1 MIDNPFLSIC
11 IPTYNRK
18 NHLQALLN
26 DIIGQLDQHNKDFF
40 EIVISDND
48 SDDGTE
54 MMVKEL
60 ARVCKQIH
68 YYKNGSNIGFDKNV
82 LSVLDKAKGK
92 FCWTLSDKR
101 RLQNGALDYLFAQ
114 LGKEQNIYFA
124 VIDISRPREWTKKF
138 ENGNE
143 RLEYG
148 LLGGDLST
156 CIFRKDKIPTDADK
170 YSGNFWIHFS
180 IMMEMT
186 ANSQIQAI
194 GNVFRL
200 EDMDYKCYWA
210 NNGHAFITYM
220 SLKNILCQ
228 SVRLG
233 YDKSV
238 INKVI
243 RKMAQD
249 LPLQVASARLHG
261 LPITI
266 KNFVILIR
274 EFWFYPFHLMIAILI
289 FLSPIPVLI
298 FAKKIKN
305 FYAC

>member
-1 MIDNPFLSIC
+1 MIDYPFLSIC

-18 NHLQALLN
+18 NYLQALLN
-26 DIIGQLDQHNKDFF
+26 DIIEQLNQYNKGFF
-40 EIVISDND
+40 EIIISDNA

-54 MMVKEL
+54 IMVKEL
-60 ARVCKQIH
+60 AKVCRQIC
-68 YYKNGSNIGFDKNV
+68 YYKNRSNIGFDKNV
-82 LSVLDKAKGK
+82 LNVLDKAKGR

-101 RLQNGALDYLFAQ
+101 RLQNGALDYLLAQ
-114 LGKEQNIYFA
+114 LRKEQDISFA
-124 VIDISRPREWTKKF
+124 VIDINRPREWTKKF
-138 ENGNE
+138 GSGNE

-156 CIFRKDKIPTDADK
+156 CIFRKDKIPVDADK

-186 ANSQIQAI
+186 VHSPMQAI

-210 NNGHAFITYM
+210 NGGHAFITYM

-228 SVRLG
+228 SACFG

-238 INKVI
+238 IKKII

-274 EFWFYPFHLMIAILI
+274 EFWLYPFHLLVAILI
-289 FLSPIPVLI
+289 FLSPMPVLT

-305 FYAC
+305 SYAC